1 VIIATAGHIDH
12 GKTTLVHALTGV
24 DPTRHA
30 QARERGMTIDLGFA
44 ALETDDP
51 EQAPIALVD
60 VPGHEKFVHNMI
72 CGVAGVDAALL
83 VIAAD
88 EGPMPQTIEHLRILD
103 LLGIDTGLVA
113 LSRIDRCDAARIDQ
127 VRAEIRA
134 LAPSVFLSRAP
145 VISVSAQ
152 SGEGVCELR
161 QSILSLARA
170 RRVRFTAGRFRLAV
184 DRSFTIAGAGL
195 VVTGTVFSGRVGTG
209 DLVHAL
215 RAGGVGRVR
224 GIQVQHRHA
233 GRAHAGTRCAINLAS
248 TALTAA
254 TVTRGEW
261 IVAPPRS
268 PLSRRLHVRL
278 RFADH
283 ALAEQPRG
291 SRQSLRLYLG
301 AAEVGARLSLIRPA
315 QAPAPDSSA
324 GEETGVLAQLS
335 LEQPLGAVFGDRFLL
350 RDPAARITLGGG
362 TVIDACP
369 IVRLPPGVS
378 RHDWLTHMERS
389 DRAAALEGL
398 LALAPHGLDLQPFI
412 DNRNL
417 DAAAIDAIFDD
428 PALVVIRA
436 GTVRHCF
443 SPDHWGALI
452 SRLEAALEQWHHD
465 QPEAAGMPL
474 AQLLRPALTSLP
486 ASLLDPVC
494 ARLIAQGVLAHSPI
508 GPRLPGFQPRF
519 GEADEIRWQPI
530 HALLEA
536 GQARSPSALDIAR
549 QLKLPR
555 HQIVEMLERA
565 ARLGRV
571 TPVSEGRYFLPE
583 ALAWCVHIAGDVAG
597 GHGGRLTAAQLR
609 DASGLGRN
617 LCVELLE
624 HFDRTGLARRDGDA
638 HVWVRGYQTRS
649 GAQWRLAAGVAGSE
663 VMPAP
668 DPGVRK
674 AGPDP
679 AKGIA

>member
-1 VIIATAGHIDH
+1 MIIATAGHIDH

-83 VIAAD
+83 VVAAD

-113 LSRIDRCDAARIDQ
+113 LSRIDRCDPARIDQ
-127 VRAEIRA
+127 ARAEIRA
-134 LAPSVFLSRAP
+134 LAPSVLLTRAP
-145 VISVSAQ
+145 VIGVSAH
-152 SGEGVCELR
+152 SGEGICELR
-161 QSILSLARA
+161 QAILSLARA
-170 RRVRFTAGRFRLAV
+170 RRARSTAGRFRLAV

-215 RAGGVGRVR
+215 RAGEAGRVR

-233 GRAHAGTRCAINLAS
+233 DMAHAGARCAINLAS

-254 TVTRGEW
+254 TVKRGDW
-261 IVAPPRS
+261 IVASPRS

-278 RFADH
+278 QFADR

-291 SRQSLRLYLG
+291 GRQSLRLHLG

-315 QAPAPDSSA
+315 QAIAPTPDSSA
-324 GEETGVLAQLS
+324 GEDTGVLAQLS

-389 DRAAALEGL
+389 DRVAALQGL
-398 LALAPHGLDLQPFI
+398 LALASHGLDLEPFI

-417 DAAAIDAIFDD
+417 DGAAIDAMSND
-428 PALVVIRA
+428 PALIVIRA
-436 GTVRHCF
+436 GTLRHCF
-443 SPDHWGALI
+443 SRDHWGALI
-452 SRLEAALEQWHHD
+452 SRLEAALEQWHRD

-474 AQLLRPALTSLP
+474 ARLLRPALTSLP
-486 ASLLDPVC
+486 ANLLEPVC

-530 HALLEA
+530 HALLAA

-571 TPVSEGRYFLPE
+571 TRVSEGRYFLPE
-583 ALAWCVHIAGDVAG
+583 ALARCVHFASDVAG

-624 HFDRTGLARRDGDA
+624 YFDRIGLTCRDADA
-638 HVWVRGYQTRS
+638 HVWLS
-649 GAQWRLAAGVAGSE
+649 LAGAGTLPSAAGPPSSE
-663 VMPAP
+663 WNARALTDVSNP
-668 DPGVRK
+668 
-674 AGPDP
+674 
-679 AKGIA
+679 